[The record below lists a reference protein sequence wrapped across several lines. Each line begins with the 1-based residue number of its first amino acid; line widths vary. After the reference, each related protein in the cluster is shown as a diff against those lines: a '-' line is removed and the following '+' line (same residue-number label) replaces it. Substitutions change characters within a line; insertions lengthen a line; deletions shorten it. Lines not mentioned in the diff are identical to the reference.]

1 MVEKK
6 AVALKYQEQESSAP
20 KVVAKGQGIIA
31 EKIMQKADEFD
42 VPIFQNKALAESL
55 LNLDLDEQIPPNL
68 YKAVAEVFVWL
79 MKSEKKAQMSK

>member
-1 MVEKK
+1 MDKK
-6 AVALKYQEQESSAP
+6 AVALKYQEDGNSAP
-20 KVVAKGQGIIA
+20 KVVAKGKGVIA
-31 EKIMQKADEFD
+31 EKIMEKAKEFD

-79 MKSEKKAQMSK
+79 MKSEKKASLKT